1 MHSQVTPPLRPY
13 ETPTPPDS
21 EGEDEPEEEEEN
33 EEEEVESVFI
43 PISFSFFYPFTPF
56 FPQVELV
63 DERILKSAT
72 PPSAS
77 CCSSLVS
84 DPSNMQEDQDEDS
97 VSETS
102 ASSSCSFSAS
112 ARRRRWVILR
122 EEVQLLLLFLLFLF
136 LLLIILIITIS
147 RSSCRRRLAE
157 ADMESLSEVSTRGGL
172 WRSRFRHHHRKLLSC
187 CQDGDLI
194 LLLLLIITI
203 LINLIIISK
212 VSNPLRNRSD
222 YETAQEGIVREVG
235 TFCRCKHPSLV
246 RYLLCHI
253 FIKLLSVSI
262 PVPVSVPVPG
272 ANTPVL
278 SGTCA
283 SLSHF
288 YQDTFYTN
296 TCTCICFCT
305 W

>member
-1 MHSQVTPPLRPY
+1 M
-13 ETPTPPDS
+13 
-21 EGEDEPEEEEEN
+21 
-33 EEEEVESVFI
+33 
-43 PISFSFFYPFTPF
+43 
-56 FPQVELV
+56 ELV

-194 LLLLLIITI
+194 LLLLTIITI
-203 LINLIIISK
+203 LIKSHHHLEGIEPTAQQIR
-212 VSNPLRNRSD
+212 LRNGTRRNCQGGRNLLSVQTPESCQVPALSHI
-222 YETAQEGIVREVG
+222 YKV
-235 TFCRCKHPSLV
+235 TFCINTCTCICSCTWCKHPSLV
-246 RYLLCHI
+246 RYLRFL
-253 FIKLLSVSI
+253 
-262 PVPVSVPVPG
+262 VPF
-272 ANTPVL
+272 L
-278 SGTCA
+278 SGYFLYQYLYLYLFLYLVKTPESCHLP
-283 SLSHF
+283 SLPLPEV
-288 YQDTFYTN
+288 TFPPLRYYGVVT
-296 TCTCICFCT
+296 
-305 W
+305 